1 MLTKKVRLDA
11 FSELDD
17 LTCYWVGYL
26 LADGCVYRNTISLSS
41 IDYEVIARY
50 VLFLGGYTSCIT
62 IKEAQSDC
70 LINGKLANT
79 KEYYTYRFA
88 DKEIAARLAE
98 LGLVENKTPIVKAPD
113 ILKNN
118 IHFWRGYIEGN
129 AHISV
134 DSKNRAVLEI
144 SSGSKVILEQFMEYA
159 NLLVP
164 LARVKVTDECKKN
177 GYRVRFCGKYGA
189 FLLDHL
195 YQDAPV
201 VMSRK
206 YEAVQ
211 QVMQAE
217 AAELT
222 ILKSIPT
229 CHHCGSRKVVR
240 DGFTRSGQQRYL
252 CRDCKNKIYT

>member
-26 LADGCVYRNTISLSS
+26 LADGGVYNNYIKLSS

-62 IKEAQSDC
+62 TREAQSDY
-70 LINGKLANT
+70 LIKGKECNRNEL
-79 KEYYTYRFA
+79 YTYSFA

-98 LGLVENKTPIVKAPD
+98 LGLVENKTFIVKAPD

-118 IHFWRGYIEGN
+118 RHLWRGYLEGN
-129 AHISV
+129 GHIRV
-134 DSKNRAVLEI
+134 DNQNRAVFEI

-164 LARVKVTDECKKN
+164 LARVKVTDESKKN
-177 GYRVRFCGKYGA
+177 AYRVRFCGKYGA
-189 FLLDHL
+189 LLLDHL

-217 AAELT
+217 AAELA

-229 CHHCGSRKVVR
+229 CYHCGSRKVVR
-240 DGFTRSGQQRYL
+240 DGFIRSGQQRYL
-252 CRDCKNKIYT
+252 CRDCKHKIYT

>member
-26 LADGCVYRNTISLSS
+26 LADGGVHNNCIKLSS

-62 IKEAQSDC
+62 TREARDC
-70 LINGKLANT
+70 LINGKLANA
-79 KEYYTYRFA
+79 KECYTYAFNS
-88 DKEIAARLAE
+88 KEIAARLAE
-98 LGLVENKTPIVKAPD
+98 LGLVENKTFIVKAPD

-118 IHFWRGYIEGN
+118 RHFWRGYLEGN
-129 AHISV
+129 GHISV
-134 DSKNRAVLEI
+134 DSQNRAVFEI

-164 LARVKVTDECKKN
+164 LARVKVTDESKKN

-211 QVMQAE
+211 QVIQAE
-217 AAELT
+217 AAELV

-240 DGFTRSGQQRYL
+240 DGFIRSGQQRYL
-252 CRDCKNKIYT
+252 CRDCKLKIYT

>member
-26 LADGCVYRNTISLSS
+26 LADGCVSRSNTITLSS

-62 IKEAQSDC
+62 TREAHEC
-70 LINGKLANT
+70 LIKGKKYNRNNF
-79 KEYYTYRFA
+79 YTYSFA

-98 LGLVENKTPIVKAPD
+98 LGLVKNKTPIVKAPD

-118 IHFWRGYIEGN
+118 RHFWRGYLEGN
-129 AHISV
+129 GHISV
-134 DSKNRAVLEI
+134 DNQNRAVFEI

-217 AAELT
+217 AAELA